1 MAKKKSGKN
10 RPGAGAK
17 PKPAPAKSSLV
28 EKPRP
33 AKSEEK
39 PPKVVETSE
48 PAVDRDDDGPSE
60 EERDDEPVAAAASR
74 ESAAATEPPLDL
86 APKSKAKP
94 PLRRAAWGKPFA
106 TIERWWTWLELR
118 ILVGVVVGLIASMV
132 FWVVLQGLSSPIE
145 SNSKAGV
152 IVRAIIGLV
161 AFGAVTWWAAGKA
174 KLSRFPRTIAA
185 MAAMAVG
192 AAIAPS
198 WRSFGVVYFGNV
210 LNWLQEGSSFTMFG
224 QLRGVSTRLTVVL
237 AFIGGS
243 LAAASGKHINIDV
256 ALRFIPSQP
265 RTKPFRF
272 FSRFGAD
279 GLDRGLDSLHVL
291 ARRANLRMIVF
302 TTQSIATI
310 AVCLVAAWG
319 FFDYIAIWNFD
330 AKAEA
335 TAGEK
340 YDVVDKAVAQD
351 LFLLRR
357 QLVFDLKAAPY
368 VLGGKP
374 SHPEEDPSQPQGAK
388 WDDERGFNGRQWNEM
403 LEKSGYRDHFT
414 AEEIEALK
422 APEDALDDSRLPLAI
437 GPQGQPRNLLVRTM
451 NLTFAAGFVFMALR
465 FLLRMIL
472 VLSGHQSAEAEEEF
486 DPDADPERH
495 HEREEVALAAAHETS
510 TKEVD

>member
-1 MAKKKSGKN
+1 MAKKKGGKN
-10 RPGAGAK
+10 RPGGAK
-17 PKPAPAKSSLV
+17 PKPAPAKTSPAP
-28 EKPRP
+28 KPRP
-33 AKSEEK
+33 APIEKAK
-39 PPKVVETSE
+39 PPSIEETE
-48 PAVDRDDDGPSE
+48 ERE
-60 EERDDEPVAAAASR
+60 EERDEEGDEEPAAVEVAPRPAAASDPAP
-74 ESAAATEPPLDL
+74 ES
-86 APKSKAKP
+86 APKSKERE
-94 PLRRAAWGKPFA
+94 PLRKAAWGRPFA
-106 TIERWWTWLELR
+106 SIERWWTWLELR
-118 ILVGVVVGLIASMV
+118 ILVAVVVGLIASMV
-132 FWVVLQGLSSPIE
+132 FWVVLQGLSSPVE

-152 IVRAIIGLV
+152 IVRAILGLV
-161 AFGAVTWWAAGKA
+161 GLGSLTWFIGGKA
-174 KLSRFPRTIAA
+174 KLGRVPRTLATVAA
-185 MAAMAVG
+185 MGVG

-256 ALRFIPSQP
+256 ALRFIPTKP
-265 RTKPFRF
+265 RERPFRF
-272 FSRFGAD
+272 FARFGAD
-279 GLDRGLDSLHVL
+279 GLDRGLDALHVV
-291 ARRANLRMIVF
+291 ARRINLRMIVF
-302 TTQSIATI
+302 TTQSLATI
-310 AVCLVAAWG
+310 AVCVVAAWG

-330 AKAEA
+330 AKPET

-340 YDVVDKAVAQD
+340 YAVVDKAVSQD

-357 QLVFDLKAAPY
+357 QIVFDLKAAPY

-388 WDDERGFNGRQWNEM
+388 WDDERGFNGRQWNDM
-403 LEKSGYRDHFT
+403 LETSGYRDYFT

-422 APEDALDDSRLPLAI
+422 APEDSLDDSRLPLAI

-451 NLTFAAGFVFMALR
+451 NLTFSAGFIFMALR

-472 VLSGHQSAEAEEEF
+472 VLSGHQSPEAEEEF
-486 DPDADPERH
+486 DPDADPKRH